1 MKKILVSGH
10 TGIETTAKIRQF
22 PVEYTPIEYEFDGIN
37 STISSVGY
45 NTVKAIKTLGGD
57 PIFFSVI
64 GNDIYRDIIKNEMEK
79 IGIDTKYVLPI
90 IEKTSQSVILYNE
103 NKRKIICDLKNAQE
117 IKYPI
122 EKIDEVINTVD
133 IAILCNINYSRE
145 LLKKVKSY
153 GKEIATDVHVLDDI
167 NDKYSK
173 DFMAYSDILFLSNEN
188 IPGREKDFLNKL
200 IETYNNKIIVIGLGE
215 NGVLMYTREENRI
228 KQYSAVKTRDIVN
241 TIGAGDAL
249 FSSFVYFYN
258 KTKDPYYAIE
268 KAIIFASYKIG
279 ENGAAQGF
287 LSEEELL
294 KIKGEEYGKY

>member
-10 TGIETTAKIRQF
+10 TGIEITAKIRQF
-22 PVEYTPIEYEFDGIN
+22 PIEYSPIEYEFNGVN
-37 STISSVGY
+37 TTISSVGY
-45 NTVKAIKTLGGD
+45 NIVKAIKTLGGD

-64 GNDIYRDIIKNEMEK
+64 GNDIHRDIIKNEIEN
-79 IGIDTKYVLPI
+79 IGINTEYVLPI
-90 IEKTSQSVILYNE
+90 AEKTSQSVVLYNE
-103 NKRKIICDLKNAQE
+103 NKRKIICDLKNVQE

-133 IAILCNINYSRE
+133 TAILCNINYSRE

-153 GKEIATDVHVLDDI
+153 GKTIATDVHVLDDV

-188 IPGREKDFLNKL
+188 ILGREKEFLERL
-200 IETYNNKIIVIGLGE
+200 IETYNNEIIVIGLGE
-215 NGVLMYTREENRI
+215 NGVLMHIREENKI
-228 KQYSAVKTRDIVN
+228 QQYPAVKTRDIVN

-249 FSSFVYFYN
+249 FSSFIYFYN

-294 KIKGEEYGKY
+294 KIKTKKD